1 MKILIAGG
9 GTGGHVFPG
18 IAVAEELKA
27 SFPEVQVVFVGGK
40 QGIEATAVPEAGF
53 RLRTLFTA
61 GFPRRRWWRWPGAAV
76 VNGFGL
82 LQAIFIILT
91 ERPKAVL
98 GTGGYVSGPVS
109 VAAKLFGVPLLLQE
123 QNSIPGLTNRWLS
136 RIADE
141 VHLSFLE
148 ARSHFPRRD
157 HLKVTGNPV
166 RSYILAGEREPAM
179 REFKL
184 DPNRP
189 TLFVFGG
196 SLGAKR
202 INAAAVDA
210 LRRLKDRV
218 DVQCILQTGKDEF
231 ESIKAIVAKEQ
242 LHATVL
248 PFVKKMHLAYAA
260 ADLVVCRAGAMTL
273 AEIAVCGRPSI
284 LVPYPFAAHDH
295 QRVNAANLADR
306 GAAVVIEDGDLTG
319 ERLAKEL
326 AHLLADKTALSRMS
340 ANARLF
346 ARPDAASRLARSL
359 VLWAEGKAG
368 GAAPDHEFEDGDF
381 NDVKEGR

>member
-18 IAVAEELKA
+18 IAVAEELRA
-27 SFPEVQVVFVGGK
+27 SYPNVKVLFVGGRR
-40 QGIEATAVPEAGF
+40 GLEAQAVPEAGF
-53 RLRTLFTA
+53 PLRTLATA
-61 GFPRRRWWRWPGAAV
+61 GFPRRRWWRWPWAAL
-76 VNGFGL
+76 VNAFGFV
-82 LQAIFIILT
+82 QAVWLVMS
-91 ERPKAVL
+91 ERPRAVL

-123 QNSIPGLTNRWLS
+123 QNSIPGLTNRWLA

-148 ARSHFPRRD
+148 ARRYFPRRD

-166 RSYILAGEREPAM
+166 RAYILAGEREPAL
-179 REFKL
+179 REFHL
-184 DPNRP
+184 DPGQP

-202 INAAAVDA
+202 INGAAVDA
-210 LRRLKDRV
+210 LRRLKGRV
-218 DVQCILQTGKDEF
+218 AVQCILQTGRE
-231 ESIKAIVAKEQ
+231 EYEAVSQIVEREQ
-242 LHATVL
+242 LPATVL
-248 PFVKKMHLAYAA
+248 PFVRKMHLAYAA

-306 GAAVVIEDGDLTG
+306 GAAVVIEDADLTG
-319 ERLAKEL
+319 ERLAQEI
-326 AHLLADKTALSRMS
+326 AHLLSDKTTLSRMS

-346 ARPDAASRLARSL
+346 ARPDAAARLARSL
-359 VLWAEGKAG
+359 VSWAEGNAG
-368 GAAPDHEFEDGDF
+368 GAAAEQAVE
-381 NDVKEGR
+381 EGQ

>member
-1 MKILIAGG
+1 MKVLIAGG

-27 SFPEVQVVFVGGK
+27 HHPGVEVLFIGG
-40 QGIEATAVPEAGF
+40 QRGIESTAVPEAGF
-53 RLRTLFTA
+53 RLRTLSTA
-61 GFPRRRWWRWPGAAV
+61 GFPRRQMWRWPGAALI
-76 VNGFGL
+76 NLWGL
-82 LQAIFIILT
+82 LQAFGILIS

-109 VAAKLFGVPLLLQE
+109 VAAKLLGIPLLLQE
-123 QNSIPGLTNRWLS
+123 QNSIPGVTNRWLS

-148 ARSHFPRRD
+148 ARTHFPRRD
-157 HLKVTGNPV
+157 HLKVTGNPI
-166 RSYILAGEREPAM
+166 RHYILEGDREPAL

-184 DPNRP
+184 QSGHP
-189 TLFVFGG
+189 TLFIFGG

-202 INAAAVDA
+202 LTIAAVDA
-210 LRRLKDRV
+210 LRRLKGRV
-218 DVQCILQTGKDEF
+218 DVQCILQTGKDEY
-231 ESIKAIVAKEQ
+231 ESVKATVASEQ
-242 LHATVL
+242 LPAAVL

-284 LVPYPFAAHDH
+284 LVPYPYAAHDH
-295 QRVNAANLADR
+295 QRVNAQNLADR
-306 GAAVVIEDGDLTG
+306 GAAVVIEDGELDG
-319 ERLAKEL
+319 ERLAKEI

-346 ARPDAASRLARSL
+346 ARPDAAARLANSL
-359 VLWAEGKAG
+359 VSWAEGRKG
-368 GAAPDHEFEDGDF
+368 EPEPEDEP
-381 NDVKEGR
+381 VTEETA

>member
-18 IAVAEELKA
+18 IAVAEELKLHH
-27 SFPEVQVVFVGGK
+27 PKVEVVFIGGK
-40 QGIEATAVPEAGF
+40 RGIESTAVPEAGF
-53 RLRTLFTA
+53 RLRTLATA
-61 GFPRRRWWRWPGAAV
+61 GFPRRQMWRWPGAAL
-76 VNGFGL
+76 VNLWGL
-82 LQAIFIILT
+82 LQAVGIILS

-109 VAAKLFGVPLLLQE
+109 VAAKLLGVPLLIQE

-136 RIADE
+136 RVADE

-148 ARSHFPRRD
+148 ARAHFPRRD
-157 HLKVTGNPV
+157 HLKVTGNPI
-166 RSYILAGEREPAM
+166 RRYIVEGEREPAL

-184 DPNRP
+184 SPGHQ
-189 TLFVFGG
+189 TVFIFGG

-202 INAAAVDA
+202 ITAAAVDA
-210 LRRLKDRV
+210 LRRLKGRF
-218 DVQCILQTGKDEF
+218 DVQCILQTGKDEY
-231 ESIKAIVAKEQ
+231 EAVRSMVASAQ
-242 LHATVL
+242 LPVTVL

-295 QRVNAANLADR
+295 QRVNAQNLADR
-306 GAAVVIEDGDLTG
+306 GAAVVIEDAELDG
-319 ERLAKEL
+319 ERLAKEI
-326 AHLLADKTALSRMS
+326 AHLLSDRTALSRMS

-346 ARPDAASRLARSL
+346 ARPEAAVRLANSL
-359 VLWAEGKAG
+359 VSWAEGRKGESEPEEAVEE
-368 GAAPDHEFEDGDF
+368 GA
-381 NDVKEGR
+381 

>member
-1 MKILIAGG
+1 MKVLIAGG

-18 IAVAEELKA
+18 IAVAEELRA
-27 SFPEVQVVFVGGK
+27 SHPQIQVLFIGGK
-40 QGIEATAVPEAGF
+40 RGLEATAVPEAGF
-53 RLRTLFTA
+53 ELRTLATA
-61 GFPRRRWWRWPGAAV
+61 GFPRRRWWRWPFAAL
-76 VNGFGL
+76 VNAWGF
-82 LQAIFIILT
+82 LQALWIVLS
-91 ERPKAVL
+91 ERPRAVL

-109 VAAKLFGVPLLLQE
+109 VAAKLLGVPLLLQE
-123 QNSIPGLTNRWLS
+123 QNSIPGLTNRWLA

-148 ARSHFPRRD
+148 ARRYFPRRD
-157 HLKVTGNPV
+157 RLKVTGNPV
-166 RSYILAGEREPAM
+166 RAYILEGEREPAL
-179 REFKL
+179 REFHL
-184 DPNRP
+184 DATRP

-210 LRRLKDRV
+210 LRRLKGRV
-218 DVQCILQTGKDEF
+218 DVQCILQTGREEF
-231 ESIKAIVAKEQ
+231 EAVKQTVVSEQ
-242 LHATVL
+242 LPATVL

-284 LVPYPFAAHDH
+284 LVPYPYAAHDH

-306 GAAVVIEDGDLTG
+306 GAAVVIEDGELTG
-319 ERLAKEL
+319 ERLAKEI
-326 AHLLADKTALSRMS
+326 AHLLSDRTQLSRMS

-346 ARPDAASRLARSL
+346 ARPDAAARLARSL
-359 VLWAEGKAG
+359 VAWAEGKANG
-368 GAAPDHEFEDGDF
+368 GAPEPAMEDG
-381 NDVKEGR
+381 N

>member
-27 SFPEVQVVFVGGK
+27 HHPNVEVLFIGGK
-40 QGIEATAVPEAGF
+40 RGIESTAVPEAGF
-53 RLRTLFTA
+53 RLRTLPTA
-61 GFPRRRWWRWPGAAV
+61 GFPRRQMWRWPGAAL
-76 VNGFGL
+76 VNLWGL
-82 LQAIFIILT
+82 LQAFLILLT
-91 ERPKAVL
+91 ERPKVVL

-109 VAAKLFGVPLLLQE
+109 VAAKVLGVPLLLQE

-136 RIADE
+136 RLADE

-166 RSYILAGEREPAM
+166 RRFILSGDREPGL
-179 REFKL
+179 REFRL
-184 DPNRP
+184 SSQHP
-189 TLFVFGG
+189 TLFIFGG

-202 INAAAVDA
+202 ITAAAVDA
-210 LRRLKDRV
+210 LRRLKGRV

-231 ESIKAIVAKEQ
+231 ESVKATVEKEQ
-242 LHATVL
+242 LPATVL
-248 PFVKKMHLAYAA
+248 AFVKKMHLAYAA

-284 LVPYPFAAHDH
+284 LVPYPYAAHDH
-295 QRVNAANLADR
+295 QRVNAQNLADR
-306 GAAVVIEDGDLTG
+306 GAAVVIEDAELDG
-319 ERLAKEL
+319 ERLAKEI

-346 ARPDAASRLARSL
+346 ARPDAAVRLANSL
-359 VLWAEGKAG
+359 VSWAQGRKGEPE
-368 GAAPDHEFEDGDF
+368 PDDEVAE
-381 NDVKEGR
+381 ETA

>member
-1 MKILIAGG
+1 MKVLIAGG

-27 SFPEVQVVFVGGK
+27 HHPNVEVLFVGGRR
-40 QGIEATAVPEAGF
+40 GLEATAVPEAGF
-53 RLRTLFTA
+53 RLRTLATA
-61 GFPRRRWWRWPGAAV
+61 GFARKRPWTWPWAAV
-76 VNGFGL
+76 VNLFGL
-82 LQAIFIILT
+82 VQALWLVLT
-91 ERPKAVL
+91 VRPRAVL

-109 VAAKLFGVPLLLQE
+109 VAAKLLGVPLLLQE

-141 VHLSFLE
+141 VHLSFIE
-148 ARSHFPRRD
+148 ARSYFPRRD
-157 HLKVTGNPV
+157 HLRITGNPV
-166 RSYILAGEREPAM
+166 RAYILSGEREQAL

-184 DPNRP
+184 DRDRP

-202 INAAAVDA
+202 INAAALEA
-210 LRRLKDRV
+210 LRKLKNRV
-218 DVQCILQTGKDEF
+218 AVQCILQTGREDF
-231 ESIKAIVAKEQ
+231 ESVQRAVAAEQ
-242 LHATVL
+242 LPATVL
-248 PFVKKMHLAYAA
+248 AFVKKMHLAYAA

-284 LVPYPFAAHDH
+284 LVPYPYAAHDH

-306 GAAVVIEDGDLTG
+306 GAAVVIEDADLTG
-319 ERLAKEL
+319 DRLAQEI
-326 AHLLADKTALSRMS
+326 AHLLPDKTTLSRMS

-346 ARPDAASRLARSL
+346 ARPDAAERLARAL
-359 VLWAEGKAG
+359 VAWGE
-368 GAAPDHEFEDGDF
+368 GAA
-381 NDVKEGR
+381 GRGAPEEPMTEESH

>member
-18 IAVAEELKA
+18 IAVAEELRA
-27 SFPEVQVVFVGGK
+27 SHPEVEVLFIGGK
-40 QGIEATAVPEAGF
+40 RGLEAQAVPEAGF
-53 RLRTLFTA
+53 ALCTLPTA
-61 GFPRRRWWRWPGAAV
+61 GFPRRRWWRWPWAAV
-76 VNGFGL
+76 VNAFGFL
-82 LQAIFIILT
+82 MALWVVMR

-109 VAAKLFGVPLLLQE
+109 VAAKLLGVPLLLQE
-123 QNSIPGLTNRWLS
+123 QNSIPGLTNRWLA

-148 ARSHFPRRD
+148 ARRYFPRRD

-166 RSYILAGEREPAM
+166 RAYILAGEREPAL
-179 REFKL
+179 REFHL
-184 DPNRP
+184 DAGRP

-210 LRRLKDRV
+210 LRRLKGRV
-218 DVQCILQTGKDEF
+218 DVQCILQTGRDDY
-231 ESIKAIVAKEQ
+231 ESVKQTVEKEQ
-242 LHATVL
+242 LPATVL

-306 GAAVVIEDGDLTG
+306 GAAVVIEDGELTG
-319 ERLAKEL
+319 ERLAQEI
-326 AHLLADKTALSRMS
+326 AHLL
-340 ANARLF
+340 
-346 ARPDAASRLARSL
+346 DA
-359 VLWAEGKAG
+359 G
-368 GAAPDHEFEDGDF
+368 FE
-381 NDVKEGR
+381 RQR